1 MIDYRA
7 KLFGSIV
14 TFNPDI
20 QVFEKNIQAIRSQI
34 NLIVIVDNNSK
45 NINAIN
51 EIALRYKCELIYNE
65 SNMGIATALNQAS
78 AFGLSSGFE
87 WMLALDQDSE
97 CPPTFCKILSSYFD
111 NPRIG
116 IVAPV
121 IQDRDSGIIGHNPK
135 GEYRKVR
142 TCITSG
148 SCTRLSAW
156 EAVNGYDERMFIDSV
171 DFDFCYRLRKAG
183 YEVIQTSDVTLLHS
197 LGEFKRTKL
206 LKIHYSE
213 HSAFRYY
220 YMSRNNIFY
229 PKKNRLYIFVLRG
242 FLRNVSLFF
251 RILCLEENKKGKLL
265 SVLKGCV
272 DGIKM
277 PIEKKD

>member
-97 CPPTFCKILSSYFD
+97 CPPTFVRFFLLIL
-111 NPRIG
+111 
-116 IVAPV
+116 
-121 IQDRDSGIIGHNPK
+121 II
-135 GEYRKVR
+135 RV
-142 TCITSG
+142 
-148 SCTRLSAW
+148 L
-156 EAVNGYDERMFIDSV
+156 V
-171 DFDFCYRLRKAG
+171 
-183 YEVIQTSDVTLLHS
+183 LLHQ
-197 LGEFKRTKL
+197 
-206 LKIHYSE
+206 
-213 HSAFRYY
+213 
-220 YMSRNNIFY
+220 
-229 PKKNRLYIFVLRG
+229 
-242 FLRNVSLFF
+242 
-251 RILCLEENKKGKLL
+251 
-265 SVLKGCV
+265 
-272 DGIKM
+272 
-277 PIEKKD
+277 